1 MMLLLTGAEGVG
13 MLYMDMSTTSSWG
26 IPRCLATTADL
37 LLALILLSRTL
48 LHALA
53 GHFPCRLAG
62 EGQLLKTRSRL
73 IQHPRSATVV
83 HALLVELQEA
93 GSD

>member
-1 MMLLLTGAEGVG
+1 VMLLLMGAEDVG

-26 IPRCLATTADL
+26 IPRRLATTADL
-37 LLALILLSRTL
+37 LLALLLLSRTL

-62 EGQLLKTRSRL
+62 EGQLLKTASRL
-73 IQHPRSATVV
+73 TALALSHCCPRTPGRAS
-83 HALLVELQEA
+83 
-93 GSD
+93 GGG